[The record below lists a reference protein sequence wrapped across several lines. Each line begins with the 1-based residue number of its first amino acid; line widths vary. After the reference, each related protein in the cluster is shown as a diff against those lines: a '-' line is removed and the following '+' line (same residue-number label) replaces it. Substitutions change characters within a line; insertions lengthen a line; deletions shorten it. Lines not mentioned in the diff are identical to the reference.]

1 MHLKNWCSKKDLEK
15 NLLLDGRGRQ
25 IKKSLMAYIKPGD
38 ANMRGNGALPDGI
51 SNNDGCKL
59 QRRDFIYIFK
69 NDCIILYL
77 YKYKLWH

>member
-1 MHLKNWCSKKDLEK
+1 
-15 NLLLDGRGRQ
+15 
-25 IKKSLMAYIKPGD
+25 MAYIKPGD

-77 YKYKLWH
+77 YKYKL